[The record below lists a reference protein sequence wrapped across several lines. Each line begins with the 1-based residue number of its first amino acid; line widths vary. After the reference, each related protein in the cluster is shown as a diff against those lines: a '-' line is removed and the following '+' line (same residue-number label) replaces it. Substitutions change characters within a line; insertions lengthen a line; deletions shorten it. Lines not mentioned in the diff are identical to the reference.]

1 MSHSCLPGALP
12 ARRTLIAVGA
22 CCLLGIALPSSA
34 QAPASPS
41 DPPAALPAVKPL
53 ANLGSVRRLEV
64 LPLVEW
70 SSGSDS
76 ALSGEPGV
84 SYLVRTDGSTLL
96 FDVGANMRSSDP
108 SPLQANM
115 KALGVDLAEVDTVL
129 ISHNHMDHVGGQANA
144 RARTFSLG
152 SRPDIDLRGKR
163 LIVPVAMTYPGL
175 TATVADR
182 PLALAPGVA
191 STGVIRASI
200 ALGPVEEQAL
210 VVRVQGRGLVL
221 VVGCGHQ
228 GVATLLERVEQM
240 FGEPVFGVI
249 GGLHYPIPRGRWMAN
264 GVDTQRWATYGTGP
278 GPTPDDVQRDI
289 DRLRSAGVQWVSLSP
304 HDSSDEMIELFRRN
318 FGAGYHDLRLGQA
331 QVLAAP

>member
-1 MSHSCLPGALP
+1 MRRSCLPGAHP
-12 ARRTLIAVGA
+12 SRRTLIAVGA
-22 CCLLGIALPSSA
+22 CCLLGIALPSGA
-34 QAPASPS
+34 QTPVLPTE
-41 DPPAALPAVKPL
+41 PPAALPAVTPL
-53 ANLGSVRRLEV
+53 ANLGSTRRLEV

-70 SSGSDS
+70 SSGGES

-84 SYLVRTDGSTLL
+84 SYLVRTDGSTIL

-115 KALGVDLAEVDTVL
+115 RTLGVDLAEVDTVL
-129 ISHNHMDHVGGQANA
+129 ISHNHMDHVGGQAHA

-152 SRPDIDLRGKR
+152 SQPTDLTGKR

-191 STGVIRASI
+191 STGAIRASI
-200 ALGPVEEQAL
+200 ALGPVDEQAL

-228 GVATLLERVEQM
+228 GVARLLERVESM

-249 GGLHYPIPRGRWMAN
+249 GGLHYPIPSGRWMMN
-264 GVDTQRWATYGTGP
+264 GIDTQRWATYGTGP